1 MCSRT
6 DAQCCWGPQPD
17 PNKKRS
23 PRHSLNSQTKQRE
36 RSVMA
41 AVGAPREVAGNENSL
56 EIDSLARFAVDEH
69 NKKQNGLLEFKR
81 VISAKQQVVAG
92 TLHHI
97 TLEAASGDSKNVYEA
112 KVWEKPWM
120 NFKEVQ
126 EFKLAGDGSNA

>member
-1 MCSRT
+1 MLNVVGAHSQIQIKRE
-6 DAQCCWGPQPD
+6 AQGP
-17 PNKKRS
+17 KFR
-23 PRHSLNSQTKQRE
+23 KQRE

-126 EFKLAGDGSNA
+126 EFKLAGDGSDA